1 MHLQADAGRGAG
13 RVHPRPQTAGGGSLM
28 NDFLSLRDFTPQE
41 IRHLLDMA
49 RQMKAHPADY
59 SQVLEGKTLALIFE
73 KPSLR
78 TRVSFD
84 VGIQQLGGFSVYL
97 SPQEINLGKRESV
110 YDVARNLER
119 MVQGIMIRTFAHEI
133 VERMAAHAAIP
144 VFNGLTDYSHPCQA
158 MADYLTI
165 EEVKGEIAGLK
176 VAFIGDGNN
185 VAHSLMF
192 AGAQLGARVWVA
204 TPTGYEPRGDA
215 LAWAQRRGVETGGTC
230 TLTNDAAQAAHDADV
245 VYTDVWA
252 SMGQEGEAGLRRRNF
267 LPYQVNAAL
276 FALAKPDAI
285 FMHCLPAHRGDEV
298 TDEVIDCPRS
308 VVFQEAENR
317 LHVQKAIMVQ
327 LMKERVVEAMVAP
340 AEELAHV

>member
-1 MHLQADAGRGAG
+1 MASASRWPH
-13 RVHPRPQTAGGGSLM
+13 
-28 NDFLSLRDFTPQE
+28 DFLSIRDFTPAQIGE
-41 IRHLLDMA
+41 LLHFA
-49 RQMKAHPADY
+49 QQIKAHPDAW
-59 SQVLEGKTLALIFE
+59 SSALKGKTLAMIFE

-78 TRVSFD
+78 TRVTFD
-84 VGIQQLGGFSVYL
+84 VGIHQLGGFSLYL
-97 SPQEINLGKRESV
+97 SPAEINLGKRESV
-110 YDVARNLER
+110 YDVAKNLER
-119 MVQGIMIRTFAHEI
+119 MVQGIMIRTFAHDI
-133 VERMAAHAAIP
+133 VERMAHDAAIP
-144 VFNGLTDYSHPCQA
+144 VINGLTDYSHPCQA
-158 MADYLTI
+158 MADYLTML
-165 EEVKGEIAGLK
+165 EVKGRLAGLK

-192 AGAQLGARVWVA
+192 AGAQLGAQVWVA
-204 TPTGYEPRGDA
+204 TPRGYEPRGDA

-252 SMGQEGEAGLRRRNF
+252 SMGQEGEAGVRRRNF